1 MNYEFLKVDVDQHG
15 ICTLMLNRPDVRN
28 ALNDRVVT
36 ELRDAVKKI
45 GANDSIRVLVLT
57 GAGSA
62 FCAGGDFR
70 WMTAMKQ
77 QTREERVAGGLE
89 LAHLF
94 VDLEQLTMPIVG
106 RINGD
111 AFGGGTGLTSI
122 CDYAFGSRNGKMSV
136 SEVRIGLVPANIAPY
151 LVRRM
156 GLRNAKATML
166 NGVPLEMDEAVA
178 VGLLNEAVNPEELDD
193 AVENQIA
200 KYLRAS
206 PVAIAATKKLIEF
219 VSKTPWDQTQDYTA
233 NCIADAWETE
243 DAIEGMNAFFEKR
256 KANWWIER

>member
-1 MNYEFLKVDVDQHG
+1 MNYEFLKVDIDQHG

-70 WMTAMKQ
+70 WMTSMKQ

-94 VDLEQLTMPIVG
+94 VDLEPI
-106 RINGD
+106 
-111 AFGGGTGLTSI
+111 
-122 CDYAFGSRNGKMSV
+122 
-136 SEVRIGLVPANIAPY
+136 
-151 LVRRM
+151 
-156 GLRNAKATML
+156 
-166 NGVPLEMDEAVA
+166 
-178 VGLLNEAVNPEELDD
+178 
-193 AVENQIA
+193 
-200 KYLRAS
+200 
-206 PVAIAATKKLIEF
+206 
-219 VSKTPWDQTQDYTA
+219 
-233 NCIADAWETE
+233 
-243 DAIEGMNAFFEKR
+243 
-256 KANWWIER
+256 